1 MTKNVMQFDF
11 TTFNIAYMCYSL
23 MAMLIHCIC
32 FLSCCSILMFVSL
45 TLRKIGLLNE

>member
-11 TTFNIAYMCYSL
+11 TTFNIVCYSL

-45 TLRKIGLLNE
+45 TLKS